1 MKNNM
6 LELKDFIT
14 YFQSLFDA
22 DRNGKIRIT
31 INHENE
37 NLVLK
42 FFSNSGISIDT
53 FHCTK
58 ELYNKIV
65 YFIYMNF
72 IYSNKILIASKN
84 GENYS
89 IKSSNIEII
98 SKIDEE
104 LQKKLSDEAFKKMK
118 QNYEDKSTKR
128 NLSEFEKVSNFFR
141 IYSMYLKRCLNKE
154 NRSDIKISYVN
165 GVYEVSIINNGE
177 IIFSRNISCN
187 EIKSRRLNKIICENM
202 IDENSI
208 ILSSITADNK
218 LKIQTPK
225 FCLTIPYNNSTKDF
239 HDEALKKMNEYNF
252 SSQMLKVK
260 SSNR

>member
-6 LELKDFIT
+6 LELKNFIT

-22 DRNGKIRIT
+22 KQNGKIN
-31 INHENE
+31 INYQND
-37 NLVLK
+37 NLILK
-42 FFSNSGISIDT
+42 FYSNSGISVDT

-84 GENYS
+84 GKNYS
-89 IKSSNIEII
+89 IKSPNIEIT
-98 SKIDEE
+98 STLDEE
-104 LQKKLSDEAFKKMK
+104 IQKKLSDEAFKKMK
-118 QNYEDKSTKR
+118 KSNQKEPSEK
-128 NLSEFEKVSNFFR
+128 NLSEFEKISSFFK
-141 IYSMYLKRCLNKE
+141 IYSMYLKRCLNKVS
-154 NRSDIKISYVN
+154 RSDIKVSYSN
-165 GVYEVSIINNGE
+165 GIYKILIINNGE
-177 IIFSRNISCN
+177 IIFSRHILCS
-187 EIKSRRLNKIICENM
+187 EIKSRYLNKIICENI

-208 ILSSITADNK
+208 ILSSITSDNK

-225 FCLTIPYNNSTKDF
+225 FCLTIPYNESTKFF
-239 HDEALKKMNEYNF
+239 HDEALNKMNEYNF
-252 SSQMLKVK
+252 SGQKIKIK